1 MKKTPIF
8 ELQKFKKLKMK
19 TKRKTLE
26 TLLKIKTQFK
36 SSATLKL

>member
-8 ELQKFKKLKMK
+8 KLQKFKKLKMK

-26 TLLKIKTQFK
+26 TLLKIKHISKVVQ
-36 SSATLKL
+36 L

>member
-8 ELQKFKKLKMK
+8 ELQKFKKLEME
-19 TKRKTLE
+19 TKRKTLG
-26 TLLKIKTQFK
+26 TLLKIKTHFK